1 MNGAERRDTMQTTTS
16 GNIVIIRREI
26 SPSTFIC
33 LQEIADDGSYVVTKD
48 TPAPSLLG
56 GQAWLA
62 SARRGHE
69 TLRAAIIDMAERCG
83 VAPATLAWE
92 LGDGAPK
99 F

>member
-1 MNGAERRDTMQTTTS
+1 MAATLI

-26 SPSTFIC
+26 APSTFIC
-33 LQEIADDGSYVVTKD
+33 VQEMAEDGSYVVTKD
-48 TPAPSLLG
+48 TPALSLLG

-62 SARRGHE
+62 SARREHE
-69 TLRAAIIDMAERCG
+69 TLRAAIIDAAERCG

>member
-1 MNGAERRDTMQTTTS
+1 MAATPT

-26 SPSTFIC
+26 APSTFIC

-62 SARRGHE
+62 SARTEHE
-69 TLRAAIIDMAERCG
+69 SLRSAIIDAAERCG